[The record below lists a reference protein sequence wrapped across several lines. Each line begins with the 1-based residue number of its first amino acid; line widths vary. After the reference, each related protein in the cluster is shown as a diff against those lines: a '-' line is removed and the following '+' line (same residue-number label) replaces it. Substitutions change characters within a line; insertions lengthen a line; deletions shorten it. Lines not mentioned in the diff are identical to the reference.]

1 VVLENTEINYEKLVE
16 KERWLN
22 LMKANSGKE
31 NTTEDTEQRPVIVRD
46 VETGTM
52 RMFLVAVQEDS
63 KTLMTVVKEWTRQG
77 SK

>member
-1 VVLENTEINYEKLVE
+1 
-16 KERWLN
+16 
-22 LMKANSGKE
+22 MKANSGKE

>member
-1 VVLENTEINYEKLVE
+1 MESNYKKSVE

-22 LMKANSGKE
+22 LMKANPGKE
-31 NTTEDTEQRPVIVRD
+31 NTTKDTEQRPVIVGD

-52 RMFLVAVQEDS
+52 RMFLVAVQEGCR
-63 KTLMTVVKEWTRQG
+63 TLMAVVKEWTRQG